1 MILAVVTVLYGI
13 DIIGADVEAA
23 YVVYAF
29 IAVYVIVSIVLE
41 IIKYKDSANG
51 EAVQLSHC
59 LTITNV
65 VNRSPSTCLR
75 LLLALDLLQQLF
87 QLLLLP
93 TLPQIKRICHCVGND
108 MTRLA
113 SAMIYLAGAGSSAT
127 NLCSFSYFNLYKHS
141 RPRQSYALHIYGV
154 LCRSKKLLVTRSDT
168 MFCEPRHDL
177 NDNVSLTLYTSQR
190 VGIFRVDEHLAR
202 YSKVPKSTIPHL
214 ALRTLT

>member
-93 TLPQIKRICHCVGND
+93 TLPQIKRICHCESNSRWQCDTSSVCND
-108 MTRLA
+108 M
-113 SAMIYLAGAGSSAT
+113 ISSWCW
-127 NLCSFSYFNLYKHS
+127 LVRYESMF
-141 RPRQSYALHIYGV
+141 
-154 LCRSKKLLVTRSDT
+154 LLV
-168 MFCEPRHDL
+168 L
-177 NDNVSLTLYTSQR
+177 
-190 VGIFRVDEHLAR
+190 
-202 YSKVPKSTIPHL
+202 
-214 ALRTLT
+214 